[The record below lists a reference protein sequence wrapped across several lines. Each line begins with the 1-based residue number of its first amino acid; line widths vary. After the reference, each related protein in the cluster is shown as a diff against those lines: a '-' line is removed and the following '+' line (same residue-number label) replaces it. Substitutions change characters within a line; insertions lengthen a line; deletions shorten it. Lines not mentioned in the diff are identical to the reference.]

1 MKVETPNRKKR
12 SYMQHLYA
20 APDVV
25 FPLLC
30 PVMEVEWTPGWMP
43 ITVISES
50 GVAEQDCIFITSAQP
65 QNSIWIVSKYD
76 PADFQLEMYKVTP
89 EHTVAKLE
97 ISLSANDD
105 NSTAARI
112 SYEFTA
118 IGPKGEEFL
127 REFTAEW
134 YGKFMVDWEN
144 AMNHYLGTGKRLT

>member
-1 MKVETPNRKKR
+1 MKVEAPNRKKH
-12 SYMQHLYA
+12 SYVQHLCA

-30 PVMEVEWTPGWMP
+30 PVMEMEWVPGWMP

-50 GVAEQDCIFITSAQP
+50 GVAEQECIFITPAQP

-76 PADFQLEMYKVTP
+76 PDNFQLEMYKVTP
-89 EHTVAKLE
+89 GHTVAKLE
-97 ISLSANDD
+97 ISLSADDD

-118 IGPKGEEFL
+118 IGQKGEDFL

-144 AMNHYLGTGKRLT
+144 ALNRYLAKSKKLS